1 MSFSITGGTPVLG
14 SVVGEANCITDW
26 ITILCATN
34 TMDPAGQSGK
44 KCQANLSYMRRSD
57 AVFGP
62 AFVRTQVLVK
72 ICQI

>member
-44 KCQANLSYMRRSD
+44 KCQANIYFMWRSE

-62 AFVRTQVLVK
+62 VFGHTQMLVK
-72 ICQI
+72 IRNT